1 MTDPLGLAQNSCT
14 RTAEARPQL
23 LVLACYRVVWCS
35 APTAADDA
43 RGATGWPRGET
54 CHVTNGA
61 LLRAR
66 LRHRVRTHGWSSG
79 GACGVEGDRGA
90 PSGAAAVY
98 PAASSARVKPA
109 PAKLGGGLRR
119 QQAAG
124 TSAGRPRGRQ
134 VNCTQQRAGWHL
146 TSITSSVADDLPLLR
161 AHFSWHNLAQV
172 AWEGS
177 RLPCCGCIGG
187 RCSRR
192 AFCLRRLPWRLVARA

>member
-1 MTDPLGLAQNSCT
+1 MKSVCIVERECLCGAPPHS
-14 RTAEARPQL
+14 RPQRTP
-23 LVLACYRVVWCS
+23 ATMWP
-35 APTAADDA
+35 PTMRHA
-43 RGATGWPRGET
+43 RGASRLASGRDLPRCTWGT
-54 CHVTNGA
+54 AACTATASRPH
-61 LLRAR
+61 AR
-66 LRHRVRTHGWSSG
+66 LEQRWSVRCGRGPGRTFWRGRSVDARRIVSS
-79 GACGVEGDRGA
+79 
-90 PSGAAAVY
+90 
-98 PAASSARVKPA
+98 RVKPA
-109 PAKLGGGLRR
+109 PAKLGRGLRR

-146 TSITSSVADDLPLLR
+146 TSIISSVTDDLPLLR

-187 RCSRR
+187 WCSRR